1 MWEKFYLMSILLPVI
16 TVQVY
21 DNNSETCNWSHTLG
35 KYGECSVYFQKLLRS
50 LFYLVFVCLFWLVGF
65 FFFFLRKKLSIT
77 ISHKN
82 VDFLL
87 STYSPALG
95 LNICS
100 QATSFL
106 LHTVNL
112 SVSFLYSVWISSFP
126 RSMDTASL
134 TTLPPPPPPP
144 PLLPPPQTLAPF
156 LPPLISCSSKRK
168 WIWS

>member
-35 KYGECSVYFQKLLRS
+35 KYGECSVYIQKLLRS
-50 LFYLVFVCLFWLVGF
+50 LFYLVFVCLFWLVG

-134 TTLPPPPPPP
+134 TTLPPPPPPLTLFIP
-144 PLLPPPQTLAPF
+144 QYPLASVWPF
-156 LPPLISCSSKRK
+156 YSSCS
-168 WIWS
+168 